1 MPTAPK
7 RGRRRG
13 FMRVESY
20 SGRLF
25 LALLGFALG
34 GCAGP
39 VMTKDGQ
46 VVVQQQGAHG
56 AGVMTAN
63 GVEYHDRKDLPQR
76 IVVRSPNDPWRA
88 PVGFILPSSGRFVVT
103 SRPTLLGTPGMT
115 FAMRPSDTRV
125 PSWGGEVFV
134 RVDLLAP
141 AAPGEARPEERV
153 AIVVDGAGSDT
164 VPMLDAA
171 LAQLGGHDHVT
182 IVDVHGAHVV
192 VPTMP
197 ASHRSLASAALA
209 RRLESR
215 PEPPDLAGALAR
227 ATSAIGTEGPRLVV
241 LLTDGASG
249 KDLAGPA
256 QAALA
261 AMSPRGIP
269 SIVVATSAHSDF
281 EALNALS
288 GEASSILVADEALE
302 ARARTL
308 RGAIPA
314 PGPLEFTNVVLSFEG
329 TPAPSHVL
337 EASGGDVRWKLE
349 SGELALGDVYAGEMR
364 TEIVRVTIPPWVPGE
379 KFAFTVTAR
388 FGEAGH
394 GDERNA
400 FSAKLPCVY
409 DDDIERIANSRHGD
423 VISYASA
430 LATMRRLDA
439 AFVGPGV
446 EGAGGLRK
454 LAEMHARSMSLLA
467 RDMHDPQIMEQAEI
481 LTALLAATP

>member
-1 MPTAPK
+1 
-7 RGRRRG
+7 
-13 FMRVESY
+13 
-20 SGRLF
+20 
-25 LALLGFALG
+25 
-34 GCAGP
+34 
-39 VMTKDGQ
+39 MTKDGS
-46 VVVQQQGAHG
+46 VVVQQSGAHG
-56 AGVMTAN
+56 ASVMTAN
-63 GVEYHDRKDLPQR
+63 GVEYHDRKDMPQR
-76 IVVRSPNDPWRA
+76 IVVRSPNEPWRA
-88 PVGFILPSSGRFVVT
+88 PVGFILPSNGRFVVT
-103 SRPTLLGTPGMT
+103 SRPTVVGTPGLT

-141 AAPGEARPEERV
+141 AAPGEARPDERV
-153 AIVVDGAGSDT
+153 ALVIDGAGPDT
-164 VPMLDAA
+164 VPMVSAA

-182 IVDVHGAHVV
+182 VVDVRGAHIV

-197 ASHRSLASAALA
+197 ASHRSLITAAVA

-215 PEPPDLAGALAR
+215 AEPADFIGALVR
-227 ATSAIGTEGPRLVV
+227 ATSSLGNQGPRLVV

-249 KDLAGPA
+249 KDIAAPA
-256 QAALA
+256 QAVLGGL
-261 AMSPRGIP
+261 SPAGIP
-269 SIVVATSAHSDF
+269 SIVVATSARSDF

-288 GEASSILVADEALE
+288 GEASAILVADDAVA
-302 ARARTL
+302 ARASTL

-314 PGPLEFTNVVLSFEG
+314 PGTLTFTDVVLTFEG

-388 FGEAGH
+388 FGEVGH
-394 GDERNA
+394 GDERRS
-400 FSAKLPCVY
+400 FSARLPCVY

-430 LATMRRLDA
+430 LATMKSLDA

-446 EGAGGLRK
+446 AGAGGLRK

-481 LTALLAATP
+481 LTALLAATAPAGDH

>member
-1 MPTAPK
+1 MQV
-7 RGRRRG
+7 R
-13 FMRVESY
+13 SY
-20 SGRLF
+20 SCRLF
-25 LALLGFALG
+25 LALSGCILGS
-34 GCAGP
+34 CAGP
-39 VMTKDGQ
+39 VMTRDGS
-46 VVVQQQGAHG
+46 VVLEEKGAHG
-56 AGVMTAN
+56 AGVMTSN
-63 GVEYHDRKDLPQR
+63 GIEYHDRKDLPQR
-76 IVVRSPNDPWRA
+76 IVTRSPNDPWRA

-103 SRPTLLGTPGMT
+103 SRPTVMGTPGLT

-141 AAPGEARPEERV
+141 AAPGQARPEEQV
-153 AIVVDGAGSDT
+153 AIVIDGAGPDT
-164 VPMLDAA
+164 VRMVEAA

-182 IVDVHGAHVV
+182 VVDVRGAHIV

-197 ASHRSLASAALA
+197 ASHRSLVAAAVA

-215 PEPPDLAGALAR
+215 VETPDFTGALAR
-227 ATSAIGTEGPRLVV
+227 ATSALGTAGPRLVV
-241 LLTDGASG
+241 LLTDGAAG
-249 KDLAGPA
+249 KGLGGPA
-256 QAALA
+256 EAALA
-261 AMSPRGIP
+261 AMAPAGIP

-288 GEASSILVADEALE
+288 GEASSILVADEALD
-302 ARARTL
+302 ARAKTL

-314 PGPLEFTNVVLSFEG
+314 PGALTFSDVVLTFEG

-379 KFAFTVTAR
+379 KFAFTVTAT
-388 FGEAGH
+388 FGDAAVGP
-394 GDERNA
+394 ERRN
-400 FSAKLPCVY
+400 FSARLPCVY

-446 EGAGGLRK
+446 DGAGGLRK
-454 LAEMHARSMSLLA
+454 LAELHARSMSLLA
-467 RDMHDPQIMEQAEI
+467 KDMHDPQIMEQAEI
-481 LTALLAATP
+481 LTALLAATGPSGTQ

>member
-1 MPTAPK
+1 
-7 RGRRRG
+7 
-13 FMRVESY
+13 
-20 SGRLF
+20 
-25 LALLGFALG
+25 
-34 GCAGP
+34 
-39 VMTKDGQ
+39 
-46 VVVQQQGAHG
+46 
-56 AGVMTAN
+56 
-63 GVEYHDRKDLPQR
+63 
-76 IVVRSPNDPWRA
+76 
-88 PVGFILPSSGRFVVT
+88 
-103 SRPTLLGTPGMT
+103 
-115 FAMRPSDTRV
+115 
-125 PSWGGEVFV
+125 
-134 RVDLLAP
+134 
-141 AAPGEARPEERV
+141 
-153 AIVVDGAGSDT
+153 
-164 VPMLDAA
+164 
-171 LAQLGGHDHVT
+171 
-182 IVDVHGAHVV
+182 
-192 VPTMP
+192 
-197 ASHRSLASAALA
+197 
-209 RRLESR
+209 
-215 PEPPDLAGALAR
+215 
-227 ATSAIGTEGPRLVV
+227 
-241 LLTDGASG
+241 
-249 KDLAGPA
+249 
-256 QAALA
+256 
-261 AMSPRGIP
+261 MSPAGIP

-302 ARARTL
+302 ARAKTL
-308 RGAIPA
+308 RGAIPP
-314 PGPLEFTNVVLSFEG
+314 PGALEFTNVVLSFEG

-388 FGEAGH
+388 FGEPGH
-394 GDERNA
+394 GEERKA

-454 LAEMHARSMSLLA
+454 LAELHARSMSLLA